1 MNTAAKIGMMI
12 AIATLTFSGVTAVT
26 TFNQYQTQQQSK

>member
-1 MNTAAKIGMMI
+1 MRTAAKIGMLI

-26 TFNQYQTQQQSK
+26 TFNQTQQQSK